1 MSTRLLVGSDS
12 VTATPSSAAARFD
25 SWYANMAAAPAMDG
39 ILQRHLGLPPDLLS
53 TSLLNWE
60 GIGELAAAL
69 RLAPGAL
76 LVDLACGR
84 GGYGIEIAR
93 RAGARLVGIDFSAEA
108 VRQAHANAGRQNAQ
122 AQFDVGRLEATGL
135 ADACADAVM
144 CVDAVQYAKPAA
156 AAFAE
161 AFRTLRPGGRMALT
175 TWEAV
180 DRADERFPAG
190 LRTLDV
196 RAGLVAAGFVEVTV
210 EERPAW
216 QEREL
221 AMWREAAS
229 LEPGDD
235 PALRALRNEGVGI
248 LEMGP
253 TRRMIAAA
261 TRP

>member
-1 MSTRLLVGSDS
+1 
-12 VTATPSSAAARFD
+12 
-25 SWYANMAAAPAMDG
+25 MAAAPAMDG
-39 ILQRHLGLPPDLLS
+39 IVQRHLGLPPDLLS
-53 TSLLNWE
+53 TSLLSWE

-69 RLAPGAL
+69 RLRSGGL

-108 VRQAHANAGRQNAQ
+108 VRQAHANAGRQKAQ
-122 AQFDVGRLEATGL
+122 ARFEVGTLEATGL

-144 CVDAVQYAKPAA
+144 CIDAVQFAKPVA

-161 AFRTLRPGGRMALT
+161 AFRVLRPGGRMALT

-196 RAGLVAAGFVEVTV
+196 RANLAAAGFVELTV

-216 QEREL
+216 LEREL

-235 PALRALRNEGVGI
+235 PALRALRDEGVGI
-248 LEMGP
+248 LEMGQ
-253 TRRMIAAA
+253 TRRVIAAA